1 MYVCMYIDMYTYMYL
16 FNVYISLSLYICVYI
31 YIYIYIH
38 ISYTYAILFRRPV
51 AVDHPLLQALRV
63 GDWSPMYINILDN
76 SLYIYSL

>member
-16 FNVYISLSLYICVYI
+16 FNVYISLSLYICV